1 MNRRLPLCCFTLI
14 GAISDMYLNLTYYK
28 PNKFTMCVLV
38 LQINTHTQWQRVP
51 EKPKKQGRYN
61 LCIFADLT

>member
-1 MNRRLPLCCFTLI
+1 MNRRLPLCYFTLI

-38 LQINTHTQWQRVP
+38 LQINTHTHDGNECLKNLRN
-51 EKPKKQGRYN
+51 KPDI
-61 LCIFADLT
+61 IFASSLI